1 MTDMTP
7 RLGLPYLLAGQ
18 SQKEITHNEAL
29 NLLDLLAQATV
40 RDRSRTAPPE
50 TPALGDCHAVAAGA
64 SGAWAGR
71 DGQIAA
77 WYGGWRFAAPRPGW
91 SAWVEAERRA
101 LRWDG
106 GAWAPA
112 PDRGDWRFR
121 GIADGVPA
129 SFDWTPRPEEA
140 LPPAMSFSRASAA
153 WRCNAL
159 GLLESVAADALRHD
173 HDPASGRYRGVLIEE
188 GRTNV
193 LRHCRDLAQP
203 EWAKSGMTAVRDQAG
218 ADGVADTASR
228 LTADAAEATVVQEV
242 TLAASQRCVS
252 AYVKRLAGSGAV
264 LMTADGGAT
273 WTDVSDRLGAAGPGG
288 FARVALPAQT
298 LADPAA
304 GFRLA
309 VAGDA
314 VAVDFVQNEEGAFA
328 TSPILTGAA
337 AASRAPEALTVPV
350 GAFVFAAGEGTLSV
364 EAEAGAGD
372 GALAGFS
379 DGAGN
384 RLGLRV
390 IGGQVQAAVGASTL
404 TLGAGGG
411 VSCALAWSAA
421 GAAACSNG
429 GEIARAAGGP
439 LSPLSLLAVGS
450 LAGTSDFLNGHV
462 RRVAYLPRHLADAV
476 LRDILTGSEP

>member
-18 SQKEITHNEAL
+18 AQKEITHNEAL
-29 NLLDLLAQATV
+29 NLVDMLAQATV
-40 RDRSRTAPPE
+40 RDRSRTVPPADPAP
-50 TPALGDCHAVAAGA
+50 GDCHVVAAGA
-64 SGAWAGR
+64 SGAWSGK

-91 SAWVEAERRA
+91 SLWVEAERRA

-106 GAWAPA
+106 SGWAPA

-121 GIADGVPA
+121 GIADGVSA
-129 SFDWTPRPEEA
+129 SFDWTPRPGEA
-140 LPPAMSFSRASAA
+140 LPAGMSFTRASAA

-159 GLLESVAADALRHD
+159 GLLESAAADALRHD
-173 HDPASGRYRGVLIEE
+173 YDPASGRYRGVLIEE
-188 GRTNV
+188 GRTNM
-193 LRHCRDLAQP
+193 LRHCRDLAQA
-203 EWAKSGMTAVRDQAG
+203 EWAKSGMTVLRDQAG

-228 LTADAAEATVVQEV
+228 LSADTADATAMQAV

-252 AYVKRLAGSGAV
+252 AYAKRLAGTGAV

-273 WTDVSDRLGAAGPGG
+273 WTDVSAQLGAAGPGG

-309 VAGDA
+309 AAGDA
-314 VAVDFVQNEEGAFA
+314 IAVDFVQDEEGAFP
-328 TSPILTGAA
+328 TSPILTTVA
-337 AASRAPEALTVPV
+337 AASRAAEALTVPV
-350 GAFVFAAGEGTLSV
+350 AAFVFAVGEGTLAV

-372 GALAGFS
+372 GMLAAFS
-379 DGAGN
+379 GGGN
-384 RLGLRV
+384 RLGLG
-390 IGGQVQAAVGASTL
+390 IAGGEVRATVGAATL
-404 TLGAGGG
+404 SLGAAGG
-411 VSCALAWSAA
+411 VSSALAWSAG
-421 GAAACSNG
+421 GAAACSDG

-439 LSPLSLLAVGS
+439 LPSLSLLAVGS
-450 LAGTSDFLNGHV
+450 LAGTGDFLNGHV

-476 LRDILTGSEP
+476 LRDILTGA

>member
-18 SQKEITHNEAL
+18 AQKEITHNEAL

-40 RDRSRTAPPE
+40 RDRTHSAPPAS
-50 TPALGDCHAVAAGA
+50 PALGDCHVVAAGA
-64 SGAWAGR
+64 SGAWSGK

-91 SAWVEAERRA
+91 SLWVEAERRA

-106 GAWAPA
+106 GGWAPV

-129 SFDWTPRPEEA
+129 SFDWMPRPGAA
-140 LPPAMSFSRASAA
+140 LPAGMSFTRASAA

-173 HDPASGRYRGVLIEE
+173 HDAASGRYRGVLVEE
-188 GRTNV
+188 GRSNV
-193 LRHCRDLAQP
+193 LRHCRDLAQA
-203 EWAKSGMTAVRDQAG
+203 EWVKSGMTVARDQAG
-218 ADGVADTASR
+218 VDGVADTASR
-228 LTADAAEATVVQEV
+228 LSADTADATVMQGV

-273 WTDVSDRLGAAGPGG
+273 WTDVSAQLGATGPGG

-309 VAGDA
+309 AAGDA
-314 VAVDFVQNEEGAFA
+314 VAVDFAQNEEGAFA

-337 AASRAPEALTVPV
+337 AASRAPEALSVPV
-350 GAFVFAAGEGTLSV
+350 AAFVFAAGEGTLAV
-364 EAEAGAGD
+364 EAEAGPGD
-372 GALAGFS
+372 GMLAAFS
-379 DGAGN
+379 DGGGN
-384 RLGLRV
+384 RLGLGV
-390 IGGQVQAAVGASTL
+390 VGGQVQATVVAATL
-404 TLGAGGG
+404 TLGAAGS
-411 VSCALAWSAA
+411 VSSALAWSAG
-421 GAAACSNG
+421 GAAACSDG
-429 GEIARAAGGP
+429 GEIAAAAGGP
-439 LSPLSLLAVGS
+439 LPPPSLLAVGS

-462 RRVAYLPRHLADAV
+462 RRVAYLPRRLADAV
-476 LRDILTGSEP
+476 LREILTGA